1 MKDSNVGKG
10 LKKIVIGQYFAIIA
24 TLFMVGA
31 SLLINIFK
39 TNALLQD
46 SDFFVALVTVS
57 IISGFVFF
65 AAMIISVIFN
75 FIGFYQ
81 ASKDEAEFKKAMI
94 CAIIVGV
101 FSLIGF
107 VFQIPNG
114 TVYTIFSAASTIFE
128 MFVMIFS
135 ISGLINIC
143 INQKRTDLAQKG
155 DKLLKFLVITYI
167 ITSIDALIIRIFEL
181 STQAKIVSVIF
192 GVIDFILTI
201 VQFVLYIKYLRQTLQ
216 IFKIGD
222 GE

>member
-1 MKDSNVGKG
+1 M
-10 LKKIVIGQYFAIIA
+10 LKNGFS
-24 TLFMVGA
+24 F
-31 SLLINIFK
+31 
-39 TNALLQD
+39 
-46 SDFFVALVTVS
+46 SDFSFITKNHYWD
-57 IISGFVFF
+57 IYC
-65 AAMIISVIFN
+65 IFN

-167 ITSIDALIIRIFEL
+167 ISSIDALVIRIFEL
-181 STQAKIVSVIF
+181 STHAKIISVIV
-192 GVIDFILTI
+192 GIIDFVLTV
-201 VQFVLYIKYLRQTLQ
+201 VQFVLYIRYLTQTLQ
-216 IFKIGD
+216 MFKLGD